1 LLDQDHTTGRTRACN
16 AATATTAKGDSGMT
30 QQSSAVP
37 PGTADEI
44 AAGKLSLFQKI
55 ADRVSYGMGTPQ
67 NITIWI
73 ILVGAWVALGPLIS
87 RHNFLPAWFTSNS
100 FNFPLNSV
108 TTVLELYIGFLV
120 GASSNRSERNLEL
133 TLAGIARGERKIR
146 DVEEGLRADLASNT
160 ELTQQVH
167 QLATTI
173 VGQTATL
180 DEIRRR
186 VSELTAEPAPRA
198 RPAP

>member
-1 LLDQDHTTGRTRACN
+1 
-16 AATATTAKGDSGMT
+16 MT
-30 QQSSAVP
+30 QQPATSDKTS
-37 PGTADEI
+37 GER
-44 AAGKLSLFQKI
+44 LSLFQKI

-73 ILVGAWVALGPLIS
+73 VLVGTWVALGPFIS

-133 TLAGIARGERKIR
+133 TLAGIASGERQIR
-146 DVEEGLRADLASNT
+146 DVEDALRTDLASNT
-160 ELTQQVH
+160 ELTQEVH
-167 QLATTI
+167 KLALTI
-173 VGQTATL
+173 AAQTAAL
-180 DEIRRR
+180 QD
-186 VSELTAEPAPRA
+186 LT
-198 RPAP
+198 RPAA

>member
-1 LLDQDHTTGRTRACN
+1 
-16 AATATTAKGDSGMT
+16 MT
-30 QQSSAVP
+30 QQFSGEPS
-37 PGTADEI
+37 GTSNEI
-44 AAGKLSLFQKI
+44 AAEKLSLFQKI

-73 ILVGAWVALGPLIS
+73 ILVGTWVALGPLVS
-87 RHNFLPAWFTSNS
+87 HHNFLPAWFTSNS

-133 TLAGIARGERKIR
+133 TLAGIASGERQIR
-146 DVEEGLRADLASNT
+146 DVEDRVRADLASNT

-167 QLATTI
+167 ELAITIAAQTT
-173 VGQTATL
+173 TL
-180 DEIRRR
+180 DEFRRY
-186 VSELTAEPAPRA
+186 VSALLPPTPQPDTATTGKDQP
-198 RPAP
+198 